1 MSSAGASCSAA
12 ATPLMKLAQSPM
24 MAISETN
31 WHARMILK
39 VTPMAPSWGAWN
51 RIVRGAGES
60 KSVMSS
66 SDGRSL
72 EAVRRGNRGFGNG
85 TVGGGG
91 KEALAEMLG
100 NGSGV
105 AR

>member
-1 MSSAGASCSAA
+1 
-12 ATPLMKLAQSPM
+12 
-24 MAISETN
+24 
-31 WHARMILK
+31 
-39 VTPMAPSWGAWN
+39 MAPSWGAWN
-51 RIVRGAGES
+51 RIFKGAGES

-72 EAVRRGNRGFGNG
+72 EAVRRGNLGFGNG

-100 NGSGV
+100 NGSGLRADV
-105 AR
+105 VVGSTQLREDLRVWNRTDQLP